1 MVRGGNS
8 RHSNSQPRRR
18 HFSTIQEIGTEESN
32 RDEEVEQ
39 ENEQSGRNLSRVV
52 GLGEAGSHSE
62 RQHARCHA
70 DSGEH
75 EELAATEAVD
85 GEEGD
90 ETGEEF
96 PGEGATGEDAGGFG
110 VKTETLLENDLWLV
124 NNVIA

>member
-1 MVRGGNS
+1 MVRSRNT
-8 RHSNSQPRRR
+8 RHSNSQSCRS
-18 HFSTIQEIGTEESN
+18 HFRTVQEIGTEKSN

-39 ENEQSGRNLSRVV
+39 ENEESGRNLSRVV
-52 GLGEAGSHSE
+52 GLGETGSNGE
-62 RQHARCHA
+62 GQHARCHA